1 LKTPVFQITSGSSKG
16 WLEGFFTGEVTN
28 KLVEITRVCPIW
40 IVKGDVRYANTLI
53 TLDGSPNSLRAVD
66 HAGFM
71 LAGTQSKIT
80 LIHIANSMLRFFPKE
95 VVQEMGDLADTWTQQ
110 ASNFIKPN
118 LEKAKEI
125 LIRAGISPEKIEIKV
140 VDGGRRLA
148 KTLLEEAQ
156 KREAGTIVL
165 GRRGMTDA
173 NDYVVGSVTRKILN
187 QAENLA
193 IWVVS

>member
-1 LKTPVFQITSGSSKG
+1 M
-16 WLEGFFTGEVTN
+16 
-28 KLVEITRVCPIW
+28 EITRVCPIW